1 MAEDDAQDNKKHR
14 KGKKRK
20 QKEISS
26 SSQTKS
32 KDGKKLEPD
41 AKRNPKGFTVKSAK
55 NMRKQF
61 VRKQDI
67 QTKKHHV
74 PVLDRAA
81 LSLEP
86 PPITVAVV
94 GAPKVGKSTL
104 IKCLLK
110 NFTNLKLTAVRG
122 PISVVANKK
131 SRLTFIECNNDIC
144 SMIDIAK
151 VADLVLLMIDASF
164 GFEMETFEFLS
175 VCQVHGMPRMIGVL
189 THLDCMRDNKAQKK
203 QKKYLKHRFWD
214 EVYQGAKL
222 FYFSK
227 FVNGEYLKREVHNL
241 ARFVSV
247 MKFKAIN
254 WRNNHPYLLADRL
267 EDMTPAEKIRINP
280 KCERNV
286 CLYGYAR
293 GSPFQPF
300 QDVHLPGCGD
310 FKIADLS
317 YLPDPCPLPE
327 VLKKRVLDQKEHLV
341 YSPFSGVG
349 GIVYDKDAVYIE
361 LGGSHSH
368 KAENVAKQTSDDSRR
383 EVECGKPFSE
393 LMGEKY
399 SLDEKLKSAQM
410 SLFESSEPIVSEKF
424 ENVRADRE
432 KDSAFESGSDDVE
445 ETEDSE
451 DENEETEDEISEEFS
466 ESGEDSM
473 DELDQSILKDSNHGS
488 SDSGRG
494 RLRRAMHDS
503 TSQGSG
509 MYNAKSGKR
518 AKLQESKAESQE
530 YEEGSDEMSESDV
543 DDNDD
548 DDDEEYQDLPG
559 FQRSNKDHEPTGSD
573 PESDEDDI
581 LDSGALNWK
590 RNMKEKAAMRFVDR
604 MNKSNHLRNVIYG
617 SASMQDQT
625 DETREDSNEIANLF
639 TIRKAV
645 EDSTGINAVDCT
657 LPVVEGKANTG
668 VQKRKK
674 FLSWLHSTNKCK
686 IENCFV
692 TGNFG
697 EEDAERLLQADD
709 YDAFG
714 DFEDLEKEDDD
725 ELEDSKG
732 DDENDKEEEDNV
744 ISGETLKEIRKRNYE
759 KKKKRMMQVV
769 DVEGKDKDTFYDEL
783 KTEVSAQ
790 ALLNQQEFESLDP
803 SMRIKFEG
811 YRAGMYLR
819 IELKGMPPEFV
830 DNFDPDYP
838 LVLGGLGQS
847 ENTVGYMNLRMKKHR
862 WFRKILKSKDP
873 VVMSVGWRR
882 YQTVSIYSIQEH
894 NMRNRF
900 LKYTPEFMHCTS
912 TVFGPVVPQG
922 TGCLFV
928 ENLAR
933 DTPHFRVT
941 ATGTVLDLDKSTNI
955 VKKLKL
961 VGYPA
966 KIFKNSAFIKGMF
979 NSALEVSRF
988 IGANI
993 RTVSG
998 IKGQVKKALAQPV
1011 GSFRAAFEDKIS
1023 NSDIIFLRSWYPV
1036 EIPQFYMPVFNLLD
1050 RSSNRQELAYGMK
1063 TVGQLRFE
1071 RGISAPNNPNSHYQ
1085 TVERKPVKFKPLFL
1099 NEGLQKS
1106 LPFHVKPK
1114 FIKNKKNKTAVIR
1127 EPHERKLRALLNEI
1141 RGVHGE
1147 KKRVTEEQRQAKL
1160 AERNKKL
1167 EKIEMKKQERNK
1179 ELRKKLYKSMMKAPN
1194 S

>member
-1 MAEDDAQDNKKHR
+1 MAEEDSQDNKKHR
-14 KGKKRK
+14 KSKKRK
-20 QKEISS
+20 R
-26 SSQTKS
+26 
-32 KDGKKLEPD
+32 KDDPVASAKKNKPGGKLEPD
-41 AKRNPKGFTVKSAK
+41 VKRNPKGFTVNSAQ

-67 QTKKHHV
+67 RTKKHHV

-110 NFTNLKLTAVRG
+110 NFTNLKLTAVKG
-122 PISVVANKK
+122 PVTVVANKK

-189 THLDCMRDNKAQKK
+189 THLDCMKDNKAQKR

-247 MKFKAIN
+247 MKFKAIT

-267 EDMTPAEKIRINP
+267 EDLTPAENIRLNP
-280 KCERNV
+280 KCERNI

-293 GSPFQPF
+293 GSPFQQF
-300 QDVHLPGCGD
+300 QDVHVPGCGD
-310 FKIADLS
+310 FKLSDLS

-327 VLKKRVLDQKEHLV
+327 VLKKRVLNQKEHLV

-368 KAENVAKQTSDDSRR
+368 QKQDSTTDEAKQLANDSNYRFKDLI
-383 EVECGKPFSE
+383 GQKS
-393 LMGEKY
+393 
-399 SLDEKLKSAQM
+399 SLDEKLKNAQM
-410 SLFESSEPIVSEKF
+410 SLFESSEPIKSEAFEASESNNEPKRKSESEGESEK
-424 ENVRADRE
+424 EVDSNEEQNESDEGVELKCSSEDTDGDDYEDDDEDNVKTQDQKMTKPSSE
-432 KDSAFESGSDDVE
+432 KDMRVRRAMPSSARRSGNVDESREELGYPEADDSGEENHSEDDVNDE
-445 ETEDSE
+445 DDDEKDDEYQDMTNFMDDKFADGESECSEENLSETEDS
-451 DENEETEDEISEEFS
+451 T
-466 ESGEDSM
+466 SG
-473 DELDQSILKDSNHGS
+473 G
-488 SDSGRG
+488 
-494 RLRRAMHDS
+494 
-503 TSQGSG
+503 
-509 MYNAKSGKR
+509 
-518 AKLQESKAESQE
+518 
-530 YEEGSDEMSESDV
+530 
-543 DDNDD
+543 
-548 DDDEEYQDLPG
+548 
-559 FQRSNKDHEPTGSD
+559 
-573 PESDEDDI
+573 
-581 LDSGALNWK
+581 LNWK
-590 RNMKEKAAMRFVDR
+590 RNMKEKAAMRFMDR
-604 MNKSNHLRNVIYG
+604 LNKSNSLKNVIYG
-617 SASMQDQT
+617 GSGISGVEHNEAEEKSD
-625 DETREDSNEIANLF
+625 EIANLF

-645 EDSTGINAVDCT
+645 EDKTGLNGIDAT
-657 LPVVEGKANTG
+657 LPVIETKTNAG

-674 FLSWLHSTNKCK
+674 FLSWLHKSNKSK
-686 IENCFV
+686 IMSCFA
-692 TGNFG
+692 TGGNFG
-697 EEDAERLLQADD
+697 EEDADRLLQEDD
-709 YDAFG
+709 EAFG
-714 DFEDLEKEDDD
+714 DFEDLEDEDEDKD
-725 ELEDSKG
+725 EG
-732 DDENDKEEEDNV
+732 DDEQTEDVEDNV
-744 ISGETLKEIRKRNYE
+744 ISGETLKEVRKRNYE

-769 DVEGKDKDTFYDEL
+769 DAQGKDNDTYYDEL

-803 SMRIKFEG
+803 KLRIQFEG

-819 IELKGMPPEFV
+819 IELRGITPEFV
-830 DNFDPDYP
+830 DNFDPNYP
-838 LVLGGLGQS
+838 LLVGGLSQS
-847 ENTVGYMNLRMKKHR
+847 ENTVGYLNLRMRKHR

-873 VVMSVGWRR
+873 VVMSIGWRR
-882 YQTVSIYSIQEH
+882 YQTVSTYSIQDH

-941 ATGTVLDLDKSTNI
+941 ATGAVMDLDKSTSV

-961 VGYPA
+961 VGYPE
-966 KIFKNSAFIKGMF
+966 KVFKNSAFIKGMF

-988 IGANI
+988 VGANI

-998 IKGQVKKALAQPV
+998 IKGQVKKALSNPPGA
-1011 GSFRAAFEDKIS
+1011 FRAAFEDKIAR
-1023 NSDIIFLRSWYPV
+1023 SDIVFLRSWYPI

-1050 RSSNRQELAYGMK
+1050 RAVKREQFDYGMK

-1071 RGISAPNNPNSHYQ
+1071 RGISAPSNPDSQYRHI
-1085 TVERKPVKFKPLFL
+1085 ERMPVKYKPLAVPSK
-1099 NEGLQKS
+1099 LQKK
-1106 LPFHVKPK
+1106 LPFSVKPK
-1114 FIKNKKNKTAVIR
+1114 FVHHKKSKKVVIR
-1127 EPHERKLRALLNEI
+1127 EPHERKLAALMHEI

-1147 KKRVTEEQRQAKL
+1147 KRRNQEEKREVKL
-1160 AERNKKL
+1160 LERKKKL
-1167 EKIEMKKQERNK
+1167 EKIELKKFERTK
-1179 ELRKKLYKSMMKAPN
+1179 ELRKRLYKTMGRESSDK
-1194 S
+1194 